1 MMINRLPNKLQSM
14 NMVHKTSEGG
24 ELWLGDYYAAKNV
37 NLLRQR
43 NIKSGTSV
51 AIVVLTAAAM
61 LGISYPAA

>member
-1 MMINRLPNKLQSM
+1 MMINRLPNKMQSM

>member
-1 MMINRLPNKLQSM
+1 MINRLPNKMQSM